1 MFHFTDKEGL
11 SGILKSKSLWLTN
24 TKDLN
29 DFSERIYASI
39 LFTTLL
45 FKTNNEDVN
54 YLRNNLSIEDILQE
68 NFSVLECDTYS
79 ASFCQNFNNDYL
91 WDNYADNKKG
101 VAIEVNE
108 QYLNEYFKSKF
119 INQTI
124 SFRPVFYG
132 VNKEQFLKIMNLV
145 SSITIGLDSKKIAAN
160 RLYFALYIASGIFKD
175 DKYKDEEETKLYFK
189 NEYSDN
195 YVQNKPIHKLTKFE
209 NDENLNFLGLA
220 EEKNN
225 GQKRYLDLNLLEVF
239 NSKLIPSIILGEKY
253 DGNIKEL
260 RDLLTSLDLKDTK
273 IRNSK
278 GETLYE

>member
-11 SGILKSKSLWLTN
+11 NGILKSKSLWLTN

-29 DFSERIYASI
+29 DFSERIYANI

-79 ASFCQNFNNDYL
+79 ASFCKNFNNDYL

-108 QYLNEYFKSKF
+108 QCLNEYFKSKF
-119 INQTI
+119 NNQTI

-189 NEYSDN
+189 NEYFDN

-209 NDENLNFLGLA
+209 NDENLKFLGLA

>member
-11 SGILKSKSLWLTN
+11 NGILKSKSLWLTN

-29 DFSERIYASI
+29 DFSERIYANI

-79 ASFCQNFNNDYL
+79 ASFCKNFNNDYL

-119 INQTI
+119 NNQTI

-189 NEYSDN
+189 NEYFDN

-209 NDENLNFLGLA
+209 NDENLKFLGLA

>member
-11 SGILKSKSLWLTN
+11 NGILKSKSLWLTN

-29 DFSERIYASI
+29 DFSERIYANI

-45 FKTNNEDVN
+45 FETNNEDVN
-54 YLRNNLSIEDILQE
+54 YLRNNLSIGDILQE

-79 ASFCQNFNNDYL
+79 ASFCKNSNNDYL

-108 QYLNEYFKSKF
+108 QYLNEYFKRKF
-119 INQTI
+119 NNQTI

-132 VNKEQFLKIMNLV
+132 VNKEQFLNIMNLV
-145 SSITIGLDSKKIAAN
+145 SSITIGLDSKKIAAY
-160 RLYFALYIASGIFKD
+160 RLHFALYIASGIFKD

-195 YVQNKPIHKLTKFE
+195 FVQNKPIHKSTKFE
-209 NDENLNFLGLA
+209 NDENLYFLGLA